1 MEDIMHAIDSHTAVY
16 AKHPLWALLK
26 DGRGAAVAKTTLKA
40 FAPAISYFIL
50 AFRDFNDFVL
60 PYDAPQSDLEEA
72 LNVHALEDSTHYK
85 LFLEDWE
92 KLGGD
97 ALLAPFAAAI
107 DGLPED
113 DHRVAS
119 SKPSAKLA
127 SSTKTLSF
135 LWSDATNHHSRKL
148 VYALIKLIHQ
158 YADDA
163 AVRFAAVEAVE
174 ETGRVMFEAT
184 AKLAN
189 EIMASNNGDSYRYFG
204 DYHLALETGHVINGT
219 SQGTGCG
226 CETDEKFKHLQLSS
240 DQQTACHFVVDR
252 VFAMFTEWI
261 DGIQATMLLAMP
273 EP

>member
-1 MEDIMHAIDSHTAVY
+1 MESVMHHIDSHTAVY

-40 FAPAISYFIL
+40 FAPAISYFNL

-189 EIMASNNGDSYRYFG
+189 EIMASN
-204 DYHLALETGHVINGT
+204 
-219 SQGTGCG
+219 
-226 CETDEKFKHLQLSS
+226 
-240 DQQTACHFVVDR
+240 
-252 VFAMFTEWI
+252 
-261 DGIQATMLLAMP
+261 
-273 EP
+273 